1 MKLFGSIR
9 KKKEQM
15 VREAN
20 HTPDNPKKDTD
31 SCCIAFDPKKDTFCL
46 RYGLW
51 DPESV
56 EEDFTTL
63 EELEET
69 EPLTENTEST
79 EETTTKEATEPVEVP
94 ENMVTPMEID
104 EFREHGF
111 LILVNTILHTYG
123 VCLSFNPN
131 KPEDGLRPGFC
142 KFRGFPEASM
152 ERMYIALSEYMKENS
167 ERLVEES
174 KL

>member
-20 HTPDNPKKDTD
+20 HTTYNPEKDTA
-31 SCCIAFDPKKDTFCL
+31 CIAHIPWKWEPSDENP
-46 RYGLW
+46 
-51 DPESV
+51 SV
-56 EEDFTTL
+56 EEKI
-63 EELEET
+63 EET
-69 EPLTENTEST
+69 ESLMENAEST
-79 EETTTKEATEPVEVP
+79 EETSTKEAHEPVEVP
-94 ENMVTPMEID
+94 ENMITPMEID

-131 KPEDGLRPGFC
+131 KPEEGLRPGFC

-152 ERMYIALSEYMKENS
+152 ARMYIALSEYMNENS

>member
-15 VREAN
+15 VRESI
-20 HTPDNPKKDTD
+20 HTAHNPENDTA
-31 SCCIAFDPKKDTFCL
+31 CIAHIPWKREPSDENLD
-46 RYGLW
+46 
-51 DPESV
+51 V
-56 EEDFTTL
+56 EENVEDTK
-63 EELEET
+63 
-69 EPLTENTEST
+69 PLTENTESV
-79 EETTTKEATEPVEVP
+79 EETPTKEVTESVEVP
-94 ENMVTPMEID
+94 ENMVIPMEID

-131 KPEDGLRPGFC
+131 KPEEGLRPGFC
-142 KFRGFPEASM
+142 KFRGFPAASM
-152 ERMYIALSEYMKENS
+152 GRMYIALSEYMNENG